1 MSDSFVTSWIVAC
14 QDPSVC
20 GISQGRILE
29 WVVISFSRG
38 SSWPRDWP
46 HVSCMGRRIPYHW
59 ATSCFSRVWLCE
71 TLWTA
76 AHQAPLSVGFSRQE
90 YWSGLQYPPPGDL
103 PRGLHF
109 SVVHGIFQQEYWSEL
124 PFLPPGD
131 FPEPGIEPA
140 SPTRADRFLTTE
152 PIASFLDTFIS
163 QFRALVQNLPE

>member
-14 QDPSVC
+14 QDPSVR
-20 GISQGRILE
+20 GVSQGRILE

-46 HVSCMGRRIPYHW
+46 HVSCMGRQIPYHW

-90 YWSGLQYPPPGDL
+90 YWTGLQYPPPGDL
-103 PRGLHF
+103 PRCLHF

-124 PFLPPGD
+124 PFLPPGK
-131 FPEPGIEPA
+131 
-140 SPTRADRFLTTE
+140 SPTLHLLHWQTDFL
-152 PIASFLDTFIS
+152 PLS
-163 QFRALVQNLPE
+163 Q